1 MMGKEPALEGD
12 ICVCKCSPP
21 PVMLP
26 SQSDMYESFESH
38 QLASMGYGPTGN
50 YLADEPSSEHWIRFA
65 LKDAGSC
72 EGLRCRAHFADGS
85 VEDGVFDADSKVHF
99 DRPNASACQKVEV
112 VLDGGQ
118 VNTGS
123 VMGSILTAMVG

>member
-1 MMGKEPALEGD
+1 
-12 ICVCKCSPP
+12 
-21 PVMLP
+21 
-26 SQSDMYESFESH
+26 
-38 QLASMGYGPTGN
+38 MGYGPAGN

-65 LKDAGSC
+65 LKDAGCC

-85 VEDGVFDADSKVHF
+85 VEDGVFDADSRVHF
-99 DRPNASACQKVEV
+99 DRPNSSACQKVEV